1 MLLDYIIICPLA
13 FVLGGSLKFCINSIK
28 SRNLAF
34 DQIGLGNFPSTHISI
49 VSSITW
55 LVYFREGYSDPLLGV
70 CLALLIIVTIDALD
84 TRKKIEDI
92 IRVLRVELGDGKS
105 IAGLRDKIGH
115 NPIDVIGGVG
125 VGFLAALITVCT
137 TT

>member
-28 SRNLAF
+28 LRNLAF

-70 CLALLIIVTIDALD
+70 CLALLIIVTIDAID

-92 IRVLRVELGDGKS
+92 IRRIS
-105 IAGLRDKIGH
+105 IRNGRYFG
-115 NPIDVIGGVG
+115 
-125 VGFLAALITVCT
+125 
-137 TT
+137 